1 MNRRTVYVIS
11 SILATLFLSGSLA
24 GLAVAVGNSW
34 ITESLMPTARYNLG
48 AAAVNG
54 KIYAL
59 GGHKANVGAIGTNEQ
74 YDPTTDTWT
83 PKTSMPT
90 PREAFAIAVWQNKI
104 YVFGGLGP
112 SGMITT
118 THVYDPESDSW
129 STKASLPTSR
139 IFLSASVVNDKIYLI
154 GGESSPSNQTIS
166 KNEVYDPLEN
176 SWTTETPLPT
186 SVCGH
191 VSAVIDDKIY
201 VLGGYAESGTTNL
214 NQVYDPVSDTWTN
227 KTTMPNGVEFAAGGA
242 TSGVNAS
249 KMIYVFG
256 GSSSSESALD
266 YTQAYNPQNDSWT
279 AGSPMPTGR
288 NNLAAGIVE
297 EKLFAI
303 GGLSIYALKT
313 TEEYTPIGYISEFP
327 TLLFVPFFMTLAML
341 ASTICRKRL
350 RRPASADASS
360 PVRATQFR
368 VSS

>member
-1 MNRRTVYVIS
+1 MNKDTVYVIS
-11 SILATLFLSGSLA
+11 SILAALFLSGSLV
-24 GLAVAVGNSW
+24 GLAVAVENSW
-34 ITESLMPTARYNLG
+34 IAESLMPTARYSLG
-48 AAAVNG
+48 VAAVNG

-118 THVYDPESDSW
+118 TDVYDPESDFWAS
-129 STKASLPTSR
+129 KASLPTSR
-139 IFLSASVVNDKIYLI
+139 IFLSASIVNDKIYVI
-154 GGESSPSNQTIS
+154 GGESSPSNQTIG

-176 SWTTETPLPT
+176 SWMTKTPLPT

-191 VSAVIDDKIY
+191 VSAVIEDKIY
-201 VLGGYAESGTTNL
+201 VLGGHADSGTTNL
-214 NQVYDPVSDTWTN
+214 NQVYDPVADTWTN

-249 KMIYVFG
+249 RMIYVFG

-279 AGSPMPTGR
+279 AGSSMPTGR
-288 NNLAAGIVE
+288 NNLAVGIVE
-297 EKLFAI
+297 ERLFAI

-313 TEEYTPIGYISEFP
+313 TEEYTPLGYVPEYPS
-327 TLLFVPFFMTLAML
+327 LLFVPLFVTLATL
-341 ASTICRKRL
+341 AFVICRKRL
-350 RRPASADASS
+350 RRPASACTNAAV
-360 PVRATQFR
+360 PTT
-368 VSS
+368 